1 VSRRTRESAAALAAA
16 LALAL
21 PPALGGDPAAAGRAK
36 AVQCQACHGLDDGL
50 AKIPQAP
57 HLAGQNEAYLVKA
70 LRDYRS
76 GARKDPMMSVVAAGL
91 SDRDMEELAAYF
103 SSLGSTGRN

>member
-1 VSRRTRESAAALAAA
+1 VNRRTRESAAVLAAA
-16 LALAL
+16 LSLAL
-21 PPALGGDPAAAGRAK
+21 PPALGGDPAAGRAK

-50 AKIPQAP
+50 ARIPQAP
-57 HLAGQNEAYLVKA
+57 HLAGQNETYLVKA

-91 SDRDMEELAAYF
+91 SDREIEDLAAYF
-103 SSLGSTGRN
+103 NSLGSSGRN

>member
-1 VSRRTRESAAALAAA
+1 VSRKTRESAAALAAA
-16 LALAL
+16 LSLAL
-21 PPALGGDPAAAGRAK
+21 PPALGGDPAAGRTK

-91 SDRDMEELAAYF
+91 SEREMEDLAAYF
-103 SSLGSTGRN
+103 SSLGSPGRN